1 MIKIK
6 KRKILLLPGDGIGP
20 EVMAEVEKIIK
31 WFNSKKSLDFEIDKD
46 LVGGAA
52 YDKHGSPIT
61 DEAFYKAQESAAVI
75 LGAVGG
81 PKWDNLDFSKKPERA
96 LLKLRKEL
104 KLFANLRPAICF
116 KQLVD
121 ASSLKPELVSDLDL
135 LFVRELTGGIYFGE
149 PRGIKPIDNGER
161 KGINTHIYTSSE
173 IQRVARVAFDLARK
187 RNNKVTS
194 CEKSNVMEAGQLWK
208 EEVQSIHE
216 KEYSDVELNHML
228 ADNCAMQLVRNPKQF
243 DVIVTDNL
251 FGDMLS
257 DEAAM
262 LTGSLGLLPSASLG
276 AKDKNGNMRSLYEP
290 VHGSAPDIA
299 GQGIANP
306 IATILSFAMAL
317 RYSLDLDKEADS
329 LEKAVQDVLDEGLRT
344 RDIISKGMKEVST
357 SVMGDA
363 IISKLQ

>member
-6 KRKILLLPGDGIGP
+6 KRKFLLLPGDGIGP
-20 EVMAEVEKIIK
+20 EVIGEVKKIIN
-31 WFNSKKSLDFEIDKD
+31 WFNKNKSLDFETEEEM
-46 LVGGAA
+46 VGGAS
-52 YDKHGSPIT
+52 YEKHGTPIT
-61 DEAFYKAQESAAVI
+61 DEVFYKALESEAVI

-81 PKWDNLDFSKKPERA
+81 PKWDDLEFSKKPERA

-121 ASSLKPELVSDLDL
+121 ASSLKPELVSDLDIM
-135 LFVRELTGGIYFGE
+135 FVRELTGGIYFGE

-161 KGINTHIYTSSE
+161 KGINTHVYTSSE
-173 IQRVARVAFDLARK
+173 IERVARVAFDLARK

-208 EEVQSIHE
+208 EEVKALHE
-216 KEYSDVELNHML
+216 KEYQDVELQHML

-299 GQGIANP
+299 GKGIANP

-317 RYSLDLDKEADS
+317 KYSLDLDK
-329 LEKAVQDVLDEGLRT
+329 
-344 RDIISKGMKEVST
+344 
-357 SVMGDA
+357 
-363 IISKLQ
+363 